1 MSSTPQLRSESPLPK
16 PIKTNDESFE
26 LSLYADEYPTK
37 DDFIAASNRL
47 SIAFPKM
54 TKEFFILLTEF
65 IIKNEFTSKRLSD
78 AVNHVIANFQ
88 YKELN
93 ISDIIKFDR
102 RVKLYTGKEFVNA
115 QMSGI
120 SPDEFE
126 KREIDGKIYFVR
138 KIDLLNVI

>member
-1 MSSTPQLRSESPLPK
+1 MNSTPQLRSESPLRK
-16 PIKTNDESFE
+16 PIKTNDETFE
-26 LSLYADEYPTK
+26 ISLYNDCVPTK
-37 DDFIAASNRL
+37 DDFLTASNRL

-65 IIKNEFTSKRLSD
+65 VIKEGFTAKRLSD

-102 RVKLYTGKEFVNA
+102 RIKLYTYYEVYNLMGQFPH
-115 QMSGI
+115 
-120 SPDEFE
+120 PDFE
-126 KREIDGKIYFVR
+126 KMEVNGNNYFVR
-138 KIDLLNVI
+138 KVDLLNV